1 METATVLVCSQIMQV
16 GILGHCLKKMLFR
29 NFKSFHLLEKI
40 IFSDLGQGLPTANGK
55 SGMKWNLWDGI
66 YIDWDRQ
73 DIDDKKVKNK
83 KKT

>member
-1 METATVLVCSQIMQV
+1 MSPL
-16 GILGHCLKKMLFR
+16 LGYGNGYSAGVQPDYASRYFRTLPKKKMLFR

-66 YIDWDRQ
+66 YIE
-73 DIDDKKVKNK
+73 
-83 KKT
+83 

>member
-1 METATVLVCSQIMQV
+1 MLVCSQIMQV

-55 SGMKWNLWDGI
+55 SGMKWNYGMAFILTET
-66 YIDWDRQ
+66 
-73 DIDDKKVKNK
+73 DKTLTIK
-83 KKT
+83 K